1 MVVIRG
7 QWLAFLLLLGIQ
19 RQRLNI
25 MGQYCILRAGK
36 QMEQKVSNA
45 GLKMASTSVSVSSE
59 IEWRFRSL
67 VASQGLGIEG
77 PRCARHNI
85 RK

>member
-1 MVVIRG
+1 
-7 QWLAFLLLLGIQ
+7 
-19 RQRLNI
+19 

-36 QMEQKVSNA
+36 QMEQKVSIA

-77 PRCARHNI
+77 PICA
-85 RK
+85 